1 MKLSHTLLLALVLGV
16 VVGYFAEPSVAPIL
30 QALVQKEA
38 KPAPTR
44 DEWDD
49 LADKNRPSD
58 EPEPEEPK
66 PEEPKPEEPKPEEDD
81 AFVDGEEDAEEEDPE
96 GTAPRKMMRYVAED
110 DGMSPVAEEQFKGKL
125 TGANWR
131 QPAMLERRLASQ
143 LRQALKKIDQKGVAE
158 FLKKPENRLMLA
170 QWELLHL
177 SDMDAL
183 SKLMKD
189 RETAEDLA
197 LLLNDLP
204 WVSSFVYDGQ
214 LVKPEIALAMVRH
227 FRQNDPNMDKDVL
240 HEGGSALEN
249 VGNTKPG
256 LKRRIAAAVAVQFT
270 RNGWYGEGRE
280 LTPEEIEELKI
291 LGNMGE
297 PRRKGKKEKV
307 DFFKDARERYQFFA
321 ESADQELLHSGFA
334 SLPDWLM
341 HIVCGWKG
349 NSPFGSATTMRW
361 LRDNCAAP
369 AMRYTGMAF
378 QVPYLPLN
386 VTGDVIFS
394 AQYYEPF
401 QSQYPGNFAKMTR
414 DVGAVCGGLSHFG
427 TSSACANGVPA
438 VTMGEPGHCAYA
450 VYVDGKWHPSNT
462 VSEDRHPHWSCWGEY
477 SWSAFEMMTS
487 MFQNGARTRDAQ
499 MVATMGSVLAAHKN
513 PINAL
518 KLFELSATMQ
528 PLNQPIWALYM
539 ETASKSLRRQP
550 RKWLGV
556 NEFICSSVAPQ
567 HPAMCATFLTENIYP
582 SMLATLRAPRQKI
595 AAFEALFTNFNVNEK
610 AEWDIDKL
618 LDMQYAS
625 LGRSRTL
632 KKEFFE
638 KLFDS
643 VSKHPSFSL
652 AVAWAIRTAYA
663 ENKNFGKDVLK
674 MVEKA
679 METTTDRDAMV
690 AGIIRGAEAVG
701 NIELATQYSEPYI
714 KKKEAEMKPLPK
726 FEPVGG
732 NLVSEGGLVKL
743 SKYHPDFR
751 SAIYHGAA
759 LTTAGGLIQSDGGK
773 HQTVT
778 LELKKAAT
786 LGGIVII
793 PTGGSA
799 AGYYE
804 WNIEV
809 SKDGKEWTHLAKL
822 PNKVAEPCVRVNI
835 KKNNPTVKFIRIDSG
850 EGQLIGINF
859 RALLVYDNKKV
870 H

>member
-1 MKLSHTLLLALVLGV
+1 MKLSHILLIALVLGV
-16 VVGYFAEPSVAPIL
+16 VVGYYAEPGVAPIL
-30 QALVQKEA
+30 QALVKTEKQT
-38 KPAPTR
+38 APTR

-49 LADKNRPSD
+49 LADQNRPDTSI
-58 EPEPEEPK
+58 EEPK
-66 PEEPKPEEPKPEEDD
+66 PEEPKPEEPKPEPEPTPEDG
-81 AFVDGEEDAEEEDPE
+81 FVDGEEEGEDDDPE
-96 GTAPRKMMRYVAED
+96 GTTPRKMMRFVGED
-110 DGMSPVAEEQFKGKL
+110 DGMSPVSEEKFIGKL
-125 TGANWR
+125 TGSNWR
-131 QPAMLERRLASQ
+131 QPAMLERRLAGQ
-143 LRQALKKIDQKGVAE
+143 LRQALKKIDQKGVME

-177 SDMDAL
+177 ADMDAL

-214 LVKPEIALAMVRH
+214 LEKPEIALAMVRH

-240 HEGGSALEN
+240 YEGGTEN
-249 VGNTKPG
+249 AGNTKPG

-270 RNGWYGEGRE
+270 RNGWYGDGRE

-297 PRRKGKKEKV
+297 PRRRGKKEKN
-307 DFFKDARERYQFFA
+307 DIFKSARERYEFFA
-321 ESADQELLHSGFA
+321 ESADKELLHSGFA
-334 SLPDWLM
+334 TLPDWLM

-349 NSPFGSATTMRW
+349 NNLFGTATTMRW
-361 LRDNCAAP
+361 LRDNCSAP

-394 AQYYEPF
+394 NFYYEPF
-401 QSQYPGNFAKMTR
+401 QSLYPDNFAKMTR

-499 MVATMGSVLAAHKN
+499 MVATMASVLAAHKN
-513 PINAL
+513 PVNAL
-518 KLFELSATMQ
+518 KLYELSATMQ
-528 PLNQPIWALYM
+528 PLNQPIWGMYM
-539 ETASKSLRRQP
+539 ETAAKSLKRQP

-567 HPAMCATFLTENIYP
+567 HPAMCASFLTENIYP
-582 SMLATLRAPRQKI
+582 SMLATLRSPKQKI
-595 AAFEALFTNFNVNEK
+595 VAFETLFNNFNVNEK

-625 LGRSRTL
+625 LGKSRSL
-632 KKEFFE
+632 KKEFFS

-652 AVAWAIRTAYA
+652 AIAWAIRTAYA
-663 ENKNFGKDVLK
+663 EHKTFGKDVLK

-679 METTTDRDAMV
+679 METCTEKDAMV

-732 NLVSEGGLVKL
+732 NLISEGGLITL
-743 SKYHPDFR
+743 SKYHPNFR

-773 HQTVT
+773 HQKVT
-778 LELKKAAT
+778 LELKKAAQ

-793 PTGGSA
+793 PSGGSA

-804 WNIEV
+804 WNLEV

-822 PNKVAEPCVRVNI
+822 PNNVKDPCVRVHI

>member
-1 MKLSHTLLLALVLGV
+1 MKLKHILLIALGLGV
-16 VVGYFAEPSVAPIL
+16 VVGYYVEPSVAPIL
-30 QALVQKEA
+30 QALTKKDT
-38 KPAPTR
+38 KPVATR

-49 LADKNRPSD
+49 LADKNRPD
-58 EPEPEEPK
+58 TDIEEPK
-66 PEEPKPEEPKPEEDD
+66 PEEPKPEEPKPEEPSETDG
-81 AFVDGEEDAEEEDPE
+81 FVDGEDEGEDDDPE
-96 GTAPRKMMRYVAED
+96 GTTPRKIMRFVAED
-110 DGMSPVAEEQFKGKL
+110 DGMAPVSEEQFKGKI

-131 QPAMLERRLASQ
+131 QPAVLERRLAGQ
-143 LRQALKKIDQKGVAE
+143 LRQALKKLDQKGVTE

-170 QWELLHL
+170 QWELLNL
-177 SDMDAL
+177 ADMDAL
-183 SKLMKD
+183 GKLMKD

-204 WVSSFVYDGQ
+204 WISSFVYDGQ
-214 LVKPEIALAMVRH
+214 LKNPEIALAMVRH

-240 HEGGSALEN
+240 YEGGTEN
-249 VGNTKPG
+249 AGNTKPG

-280 LTPEEIEELKI
+280 MTPEEIEDLKF

-297 PRRKGKKEKV
+297 PRRRGKKEKT
-307 DFFKDARERYQFFA
+307 DTFKDARERYEFFA
-321 ESADQELLHSGFA
+321 ESADKELLHSGFA
-334 SLPDWLM
+334 TMPDWLM

-349 NSPFGSATTMRW
+349 NSPFGTASTMRW
-361 LRDNCAAP
+361 LRDNCSAP

-394 AQYYEPF
+394 QFYYEPF
-401 QSQYPGNFAKMTR
+401 QALYPGNFAKMTR

-427 TSSACANGVPA
+427 TSAACANGVPA

-450 VYVDGKWHPSNT
+450 VYADGKWNPTNT
-462 VSEDRHPHWSCWGEY
+462 ISEDRHPHWDCWGET
-477 SWSAFEMMTS
+477 SWSAFQMMTD
-487 MFQNGARTRDAQ
+487 MFTNGARTRDAQ
-499 MVATMGSVLAAHKN
+499 MVATMASVLAKHKN

-528 PLNQPIWALYM
+528 PLNQPIWGKYM
-539 ETASKSLRRQP
+539 ETAAKSLNRQP

-556 NEFICSSVAPQ
+556 NEFVCSSIAPQ
-567 HPAMCATFLTENIYP
+567 HPSMCATFLTENIYP
-582 SMLATLRAPRQKI
+582 SMLATLRSPKQKI
-595 AAFEALFTNFNVNEK
+595 AAFEALFNNFNINEK
-610 AEWDIDKL
+610 AEWDIEKL
-618 LDMQYAS
+618 LDMQFAS

-652 AVAWAIRTAYA
+652 AVAWAIRTAYT
-663 ENKNFGKDVLK
+663 ENKNFGKDVLE

-679 METTTDRDAMV
+679 METCTDKDLMA
-690 AGIIRGAEAVG
+690 AGIIRGAEAIG
-701 NIELATQYSEPYI
+701 NIELANKYSEPYT

-732 NLVSEGGLVKL
+732 NLVSEGGIISL

-759 LTTAGGLIQSDGGK
+759 LTTAGGHIQSDGGK
-773 HQTVT
+773 HQTIT
-778 LELKKAAT
+778 LELKKAT
-786 LGGIVII
+786 QLGGIVII
-793 PTGGSA
+793 PNGGSA

-804 WNIEV
+804 WNLEV

-822 PNKVAEPCVRVNI
+822 PNNVKDPCVRVNI

-870 H
+870 N